1 MKIRIVIDKSF
12 EEDEVVI
19 KCRELNEKYQGASE
33 DDKLYFGRT
42 EDGILQKTDRIT
54 LCRFDSILFLK
65 PLAKE
70 LRRIIHKPMFFKIMH
85 KLYELEEI
93 LPVSS

>member
-19 KCRELNEKYQGASE
+19 KCRELNENIRE
-33 DDKLYFGRT
+33 
-42 EDGILQKTDRIT
+42 LQKTISCISDGLKMVFYKNRPNT
-54 LCRFDSILFLK
+54 LCRLTVFCFLK

-70 LRRIIHKPMFFKIMH
+70 
-85 KLYELEEI
+85 
-93 LPVSS
+93 